1 MFWYWYF
8 LFNLLIIVVFLR
20 PRKKI
25 SYLTGL
31 IALLL
36 MFIVDYAAVKL
47 KLYVFYGRPSFYN
60 LPLFYLLNGFL
71 LGIIFWGFKPRE
83 RWLWLY
89 IPLISLLFT
98 GVEWLAEM
106 FGAYR
111 HLRWSYGYSFVL
123 NNFALIVVT
132 AIKHYF
138 DDILFSK

>member
-1 MFWYWYF
+1 MFWYLYF

-31 IALLL
+31 ITILL
-36 MFIVDYAAVKL
+36 MFIVDYTAVKL
-47 KLYVFYGRPSFYN
+47 RLYVFYGMPSFYN

-98 GVEWLAEM
+98 GVERLAEI
-106 FGAYR
+106 FGVYR
-111 HLRWSYGYSFVL
+111 HLKWSYWYSFGL
-123 NNFALIVVT
+123 NIVALIVVT
-132 AIKHYF
+132 ALKYYI
-138 DDILFSK
+138 DDVLFSK